1 MKPAF
6 ATLSAVAL
14 LVATPALA
22 DTPQPEPPGK
32 GMIEQPCPDVTGLW
46 FASPYVKQ
54 YDWAFLCRYA
64 AENAALDP
72 AQPVRAV
79 FIGDSITE
87 GWKGK
92 APDLFGAEVLDRGIS
107 GQTTPQLLVRFSP
120 DVLALHPRV
129 VHIMGGTNDLAGNTG
144 PNSIDQF
151 RANIR
156 AMVTLAKANGITV
169 IIGSILPADH
179 FNWSPGLQPA
189 RQIAELNGWLRKF
202 AADNGL
208 VYADYYSALA
218 GPEGE
223 LPAAYSGDG
232 VHPNAAG
239 YAVMEPIAR
248 RALDEAEALAG
259 LPGDRR

>member
-1 MKPAF
+1 MKSVLFSPP
-6 ATLSAVAL
+6 AL
-14 LVATPALA
+14 LLALATPALA

-218 GPEGE
+218 GPAGE

-248 RALDEAEALAG
+248 RALEKAEALAG
-259 LPGDRR
+259 PPEDRR